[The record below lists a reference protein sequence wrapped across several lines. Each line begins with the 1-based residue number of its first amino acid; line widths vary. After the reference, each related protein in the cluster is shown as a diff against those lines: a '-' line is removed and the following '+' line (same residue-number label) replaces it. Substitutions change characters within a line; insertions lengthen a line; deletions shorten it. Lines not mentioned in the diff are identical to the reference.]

1 VIHLLIQDTHSQP
14 PFEEMAAK
22 VRNML
27 PFDPT
32 DEDQLPG
39 PEDLHTMKVLL
50 AEIFCANFHDQTLII
65 YSVDRF
71 PRFSVPQ
78 SR

>member
-1 VIHLLIQDTHSQP
+1 
-14 PFEEMAAK
+14 MAAK

-50 AEIFCANFHDQTLII
+50 AEI
-65 YSVDRF
+65 
-71 PRFSVPQ
+71 SVPIFMIKH
-78 SR
+78 